1 MAVRARGRR
10 WQVDVSVKGRRR
22 TATCVTE
29 ADARVREAELRLD
42 LLAPR
47 HAHQRSSTR
56 PVWSLGEAWT
66 RTYEVAWRDTPYDAG
81 MVKMRRQ
88 LFDHWGEDTPLDL
101 ITTDKVDAWIAALI
115 ERGNSN
121 GTINRKLAALSKITR
136 IAGERPERSGYA
148 TADRPVFRRKKEPFG
163 RIREV
168 SLDEEVA
175 MLTFLYQCGYVDHED
190 AIVML
195 LDTGIRCGELW
206 RLEARDVDF
215 EKGFISIWQTKTD
228 LPRGVPMTKRVRVI
242 LDRRIGSGA
251 RADRVGRIFPYSNAW
266 LRPVWARLRM
276 HLGLEDDPQFV
287 PHILRHTCACR
298 LVQRG
303 VRLEVVRDWL
313 GHKSFA
319 MTLRYARLAPK
330 NLLEAARVL
339 EPVGGDDV

>member
-1 MAVRARGRR
+1 MAIRARGRR

-29 ADARVREAELRLD
+29 AAATVREAELRLE
-42 LLAPR
+42 LLSPR
-47 HAHQRSSTR
+47 LPGKRPSTR
-56 PVWSLGEAWT
+56 PVWSLGEAWA
-66 RTYEVAWRDTPYDAG
+66 RTYEVAWRNTPSDAA
-81 MVKMRRQ
+81 MVKMRRH
-88 LFDHWGEDTPLDL
+88 LVSYWGEDTPLDL
-101 ITTDKVDAWIAALI
+101 ITTDKVDAWITALI

-121 GTINRKLAALSKITR
+121 GTINRKLAALSKVTR
-136 IAGERPERSGYA
+136 VAGERPERSGYA
-148 TADRPVFRRKKEPFG
+148 TANRPMFRRKKEPLG
-163 RIREV
+163 RVREV
-168 SLDEEVA
+168 SLDEEAALVLF
-175 MLTFLYQCGYVDHED
+175 LTQCGYDDHRNV
-190 AIVML
+190 IITLM
-195 LDTGIRCGELW
+195 DTGMRCGELW

-228 LPRGVPMTKRVRVI
+228 LPRGVPMTKRVRSI
-242 LDRRIGSGA
+242 LEYQVGQYPKG
-251 RADRVGRIFPYSNAW
+251 RVFPHSNAW
-266 LRPVWARLRM
+266 LRPVWARVRI

-313 GHKSFA
+313 GLKSLA

-339 EPVGGDDV
+339 EPTGE